1 MPVYEFDC
9 NACKSR
15 VQLFFRSMN
24 PDKTCVCDRCGSA
37 DLQRVF
43 SRFNVGRPPFDASKF
58 DKREFLQ
65 GVDYSN
71 PASMANMMRRVNE
84 TFQDEPNDY
93 MQEAIERLDHGEN
106 VAKVMGVDQ
115 GHDHGSHGGDAG
127 GGDGGE

>member
-1 MPVYEFDC
+1 
-9 NACKSR
+9 
-15 VQLFFRSMN
+15 MN
-24 PDKTCVCDRCGSA
+24 PEKTGVCDRCGSA

-43 SRFNVGRPPFDASKF
+43 SRFSVGRPAFDASKF

-106 VAKVMGVDQ
+106 VAKVMGVDT
-115 GHDHGSHGGDAG
+115 GHDHSHGPDSG

>member
-1 MPVYEFDC
+1 MPVYEFNC
-9 NACKSR
+9 NACKAR

-24 PDKTCVCDRCGSA
+24 PEKTGVCDHCGSA

-43 SRFNVGRPPFDASKF
+43 SRFNVGRPAFDASKF
-58 DKREFLQ
+58 DKRAFLD
-65 GVDYSN
+65 GVDYMN
-71 PASMANMMRRVNE
+71 PTSMANMMRRVNE

-106 VAKVMGVDQ
+106 VAKVLGVEQ
-115 GHDHGSHGGDAG
+115 HDHSSHTGGDG